1 MDFKRYFLNSKVY
14 IQQFNSDWTYQN
26 VQNVFVMQNKIQVG
40 LNYVNAI
47 SSNHVMNKTCLP
59 LHFFTQFL
67 SYFSQLIYWV
77 FSVIYWVIHWC
88 CSQLFPLLFIQF
100 HSYLLSS
107 HLLVVFS
114 VIFTDFLS
122 YRCQN
127 CFWCWA
133 QGYYKYNNEL
143 ELTESESQRWM
154 WLLLLLLFHLL
165 LKFRG
170 QNVSLCVHLH
180 FGGLVDV
187 KSGAQNPPFLKSD
200 LKTKILVPRSVTRS
214 RRLERT
220 FKPHGSCNWPRDQY
234 FCFQIRL

>member
-1 MDFKRYFLNSKVY
+1 M
-14 IQQFNSDWTYQN
+14 
-26 VQNVFVMQNKIQVG
+26 
-40 LNYVNAI
+40 
-47 SSNHVMNKTCLP
+47 
-59 LHFFTQFL
+59 FTTTLFH
-67 SYFSQLIYWV
+67 
-77 FSVIYWVIHWC
+77 SV
-88 CSQLFPLLFIQF
+88 SQLFFSVNLLSFL
-100 HSYLLSS
+100 SYLLSHS
-107 HLLVVFS
+107 LMLFSVISSLIYTVSQLYLLSKSFAGWVFS

>member
-1 MDFKRYFLNSKVY
+1 
-14 IQQFNSDWTYQN
+14 
-26 VQNVFVMQNKIQVG
+26 MQNKIQVG

-88 CSQLFPLLFIQF
+88 
-100 HSYLLSS
+100 SYLPS
-107 HLLVVFS
+107 FS
-114 VIFTDFLS
+114 VIYSVVICWWYSQLFTDFLS

-127 CFWCWA
+127 CFRCWA
-133 QGYYKYNNEL
+133 QGYKYNNEL

-187 KSGAQNPPFLKSD
+187 KSGAQNPPVRKVWFE
-200 LKTKILVPRSVTRS
+200 TKISLCQLSYITRS
-214 RRLERT
+214 
-220 FKPHGSCNWPRDQY
+220 FHM
-234 FCFQIRL
+234 